1 MENSMS
7 YNKKDVISLITNAG
21 EYVGRFKSENPTE
34 ITVTDPKMLISGENG
49 VGFARSVS
57 ITAKEDITE
66 LTFNKAGVTFVT
78 LSSDVIEKAFISANS
93 GIVV

>member
-1 MENSMS
+1 MS
-7 YNKKDVISLITNAG
+7 YSKKDVISLITNAG
-21 EYVGRFKSENPTE
+21 EYVGRFKEETE
-34 ITVTDPKMLISGENG
+34 TTITITDPKMLISGENG

-66 LTFNKAGVTFVT
+66 LTLYKAGVTFVT
-78 LSSDVIEKAFISANS
+78 PSSDVIEKAFISANS